1 MRSNS
6 YMAHMPFDSIYCP
19 AIFPGAKLPQENER
33 LSRLLMDSHSQ
44 LTPSLGEQQAIA
56 TLVSKTVE
64 YLESIA
70 LEKGHSQVGVGI

>member
-1 MRSNS
+1 
-6 YMAHMPFDSIYCP
+6 MAHMPFDSIYCS